1 MIGVVIDKKSLIPIY
16 AQIIQQVK
24 SGIALGRLKPGD
36 PLPSI
41 RELAAALLINPNTVA
56 RAYREL
62 EGSDL
67 LHTQKGKGCYIAENL
82 PSFERKIGRDE
93 IFLLIDKVRHLAEVL
108 SLDRGEL
115 LEIIKQR
122 LNVSLPD
129 EKDDSDEK

>member
-1 MIGVVIDKKSLIPIY
+1 MIGVVIDKNSLIPIY
-16 AQIIQQVK
+16 AQIVQQVK
-24 SGIALGRLKPGD
+24 FGIALGRLKPGD

-41 RELAAALLINPNTVA
+41 RELAADLLINPNTVA

-82 PSFERKIGRDE
+82 PSFERKIGCDE
-93 IFLLIDKVRHLAEVL
+93 IFILIDKVKLLASSL
-108 SLDRGEL
+108 GLDRGEL

-122 LNVSLPD
+122 LKVSMTV
-129 EKDDSDEK
+129 ERDDSDEK